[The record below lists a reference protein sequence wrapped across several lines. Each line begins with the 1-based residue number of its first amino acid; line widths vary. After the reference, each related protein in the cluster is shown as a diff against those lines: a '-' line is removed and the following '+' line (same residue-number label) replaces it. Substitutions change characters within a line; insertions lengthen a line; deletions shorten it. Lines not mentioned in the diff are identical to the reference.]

1 MSSKLSA
8 ASQPRRSERKRTIKY
23 HVVDLRLDRHALR
36 YAKNWK
42 QVKQYQ
48 ATPDG
53 RATNAR
59 ALKKYRAT
67 DNGKAVIAAGGK
79 RYRASDHGKAVQRAC
94 EARGGPAATPLQA
107 GTALASDLSSSLAD
121 GPTRSA
127 LRSGTAASSGHR
139 GAQTRVVNGYPP
151 VTGSL
156 GHTLSY
162 TPQYS

>member
-1 MSSKLSA
+1 MDPVANK
-8 ASQPRRSERKRTIKY
+8 PRRSGRRRTSKF

-79 RYRASDHGKAVQRAC
+79 RYRASDHGKAVIAAKPVGVHFHSGPGTLDHGHGVRQRGQRPPEAQRRLPESGDD
-94 EARGGPAATPLQA
+94 EARQA
-107 GTALASDLSSSLAD
+107 LL
-121 GPTRSA
+121 P
-127 LRSGTAASSGHR
+127 
-139 GAQTRVVNGYPP
+139 
-151 VTGSL
+151 
-156 GHTLSY
+156 
-162 TPQYS
+162 